1 MPTTQ
6 ANILSSYKDK
16 AVVLASDGRCDS
28 PGSSAKFCTYSF
40 MDIETNTI
48 IHVETVDKREVNLK
62 SPNMEREG
70 FLRGMKFFHN
80 EKVKVTE
87 LVTDGSTS
95 VKKDLGKF

>member
-1 MPTTQ
+1 MIYFDALVLLNIPIMPTTQ

-28 PGSSAKFCTYSF
+28 SGSSAKFCTYSF

-62 SPNMEREG
+62 SPKHGKR
-70 FLRGMKFFHN
+70 RFFARN
-80 EKVKVTE
+80 EIF
-87 LVTDGSTS
+87 S
-95 VKKDLGKF
+95 